1 MPLHERDAAVGVRYA
16 PRMYPPELQPMIQD
30 TLHTLANIDFEHETD
45 VARLIE
51 SSMSPALKANV
62 MQKLVARHRERREPY
77 VQLLTSLRAQVTQV
91 TRSMASEAA

>member
-1 MPLHERDAAVGVRYA
+1 MPLHERDAAVGVRQT

-51 SSMSPALKANV
+51 SSMSPALKASV
-62 MQKLVARHRERREPY
+62 MQKLVVRHRERREPY
-77 VQLLTSLRAQVTQV
+77 VQLLTSLRAQIAQV
-91 TRSMASEAA
+91 TRTMTSEAA